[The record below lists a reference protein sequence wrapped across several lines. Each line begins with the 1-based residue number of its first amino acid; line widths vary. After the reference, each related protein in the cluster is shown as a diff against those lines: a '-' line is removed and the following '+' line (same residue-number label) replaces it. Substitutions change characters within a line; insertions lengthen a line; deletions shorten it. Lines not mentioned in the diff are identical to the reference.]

1 MTDKNIVSQSP
12 ARAVRKVPPR
22 PRRGNRRK
30 PPTEPLFDD
39 INTAA
44 AKLGLDPEALRARC
58 RRVQTKER
66 GEVVARLGAGVVGYK
81 LGRSWMFRF
90 FAP

>member
-1 MTDKNIVSQSP
+1 V
-12 ARAVRKVPPR
+12 V
-22 PRRGNRRK
+22 
-30 PPTEPLFDD
+30 TEPLFDD